1 VWVSANEGNKR
12 IAPAAVSACRF
23 AGITI
28 DHQSIEHRMMQPA
41 NFVFKCKKP
50 PIGIG
55 VDDFFEAKLMISN
68 FF

>member
-1 VWVSANEGNKR
+1 MKGISASRPRRYRRG
-12 IAPAAVSACRF
+12 RF

-28 DHQSIEHRMMQPA
+28 DHQAIEHRVMQAA

-50 PIGIG
+50 TIGIG